1 MTDAL
6 GQLILGQAAPA
17 EQLTEPPAK
26 WSFPTPY
33 LSNVFAQLRP
43 KEGVRYDAP
52 PHPLSGAQGAYA
64 ITAPAYADIQ
74 KNDPYFQGKPQN
86 QLTPEDQDRA
96 AYVLREK
103 VQIPA
108 LRQFGVEPTEPNIQL
123 SHFLGPAGAAQ
134 YLKNGYISPE
144 AAAANGG
151 MQNVQKIARDRL
163 AFGAQ
168 LAQSQQQA
176 QQPANST
183 RAPQTTPQPTGDA
196 LGDMI
201 LGVAPAQP
209 APPAQPTQ
217 AAVPPTGQ
225 EPVAETPSAVGT
237 AAQRRFAGEPPAA
250 TPPSER
256 TFSDYAKETGK
267 SVASFLDNTIGAAI
281 PSVVSMLG
289 YPIAKI
295 VETTALATG
304 GKFDAADAIHSIVEP
319 ISQPFAKA
327 FGIDAN
333 DPAYKRE
340 ISNRFMTFVG
350 ENIGKGAKEL
360 SDAFYEKTG
369 VRIPTADFEQAA
381 NIGLVALTAKGA
393 PVVGKGV
400 KSVAGVIEDQFATK
414 KGEPKPIAERIE
426 PGTVVSEGPGIRV
439 EYTAEGK
446 PAGRFETPEY
456 KELAAKRDQVFAEHE
471 ALVKQAEQLPE
482 GSAERVDAL
491 NAASD
496 FFAEKAL
503 PVVEQLNKIRVDEL
517 SGQPAATQLADQFTA
532 KKGAAEVPT
541 TVETQLGQQLEAKQS
556 PIKVP
561 EENPPMPSAKPTVS
575 SVRERQN
582 VLDEVGINVH
592 RKSALEGNPKEAS
605 SQYITAKADQGP
617 YASGMTEQ
625 INYEKKALDSHFGRV
640 AESAGGEVPRY
651 GTPDQQ
657 GDLIK
662 VGSKIKDAL
671 GEGYKAHIAE
681 GKKLYSDAAAAHGDK
696 PVSVDKFG
704 DFLKADEN
712 FAYEKEKGLQSAVK
726 TYMTRKGLM
735 DKDGNIQPMTVA
747 DAEGVRQFINDKYNY
762 ETSGLIRTLKEKIDN
777 QVFEQVGGETYER
790 ARAHWKK
797 GKDTYENPKA
807 VGDLLSDRGVNEKIA
822 SEDVMSKVSG
832 LKQKQFAHLLDTLR
846 ADGQTAAVNQIK
858 TSLVD
863 EIRRAGQSGI
873 NEPFNSIKAA
883 KTAAA
888 LGEKLKV
895 AFADDP
901 KGLQAIYKG
910 LEAANIVHIPTAYPG
925 AAVQTNLLKNKFS
938 DFAIRRAAGGIGGGV
953 GTLLSGGTP
962 AGAAAGY
969 AAGEY
974 AGSKI
979 VGSRINARQQKQ
991 LRKELTTAEETMP
1004 LSDILKIMPKKK

>member
-1 MTDAL
+1 MDAL
-6 GQLILGQAAPA
+6 GQLILGQAAP
-17 EQLTEPPAK
+17 TEPPKSA
-26 WSFPTPY
+26 FPNPY
-33 LSNVFAQLRP
+33 LENVFKQLIP
-43 KEGVRYDAP
+43 KEGGRYDNP
-52 PHPLSGAQGAYA
+52 PHPLSSAQGAYG
-64 ITAPAYADIQ
+64 ITAPAYSDIQ

-86 QLTPEDQDRA
+86 QLTPQEQDRA
-96 AYVLREK
+96 AVVLREK
-103 VQIPA
+103 VQVPA

-134 YLKNGYISPE
+134 FLKNGYISPE

-151 MQNVQKIARDRL
+151 MQNAQKIAQDRL
-163 AFGAQ
+163 AFGAK
-168 LAQSQQQA
+168 LAQSQQQT
-176 QQPANST
+176 QQAAPQGST
-183 RAPQTTPQPTGDA
+183 QAPQTAPQPTGDA

-209 APPAQPTQ
+209 AQPTAQPTQ

-225 EPVAETPSAVGT
+225 EPVAEPPSAVSS
-237 AAQRRFAGEPPAA
+237 AAQRRFAGEPQAEPQPAGPRSF
-250 TPPSER
+250 T
-256 TFSDYAKETGK
+256 DYAKETGK

-360 SDAFYEKTG
+360 SDAFYDKTG

-400 KSVAGVIEDQFATK
+400 KTVAGVIEDQFAAK

-439 EYTAEGK
+439 EYQTEGK
-446 PAGRFETPEY
+446 PGVRFETPEY
-456 KELAAKRDQVFAEHE
+456 KELAAKRDQAFAEHD
-471 ALVKQAEQLPE
+471 ALVEKANKFPE
-482 GSAERVDAL
+482 GSAEQVDAF
-491 NAASD
+491 NSAND
-496 FFAEKAL
+496 FFAEKAFPL
-503 PVVEQLNKIRVDEL
+503 VEQLNKIRTDEL
-517 SGQPAATQLADQFTA
+517 AGQPAATQLADQFTA

-541 TVETQLGQQLEAKQS
+541 TVETQLGQQLEAKQA
-556 PIKVP
+556 PIKVT

-575 SVRERQN
+575 GIRERQN

-617 YASGMTEQ
+617 YATGMTEQ
-625 INYEKKALDSHFGRV
+625 INFEKKALDSHFGRV

-662 VGSKIKDAL
+662 VGSKVKDAL

-681 GKKLYSDAAAAHGDK
+681 GKKLYQDAAAAHGDK
-696 PVSVDKFG
+696 PVTVEKFG
-704 DFLKADEN
+704 EFLKQDEN

-762 ETSGLIRTLKEKIDN
+762 ETSGLIGKMKRQIDD
-777 QVFEQVGGETYER
+777 QVFEQVGGETYQR
-790 ARAHWKK
+790 ARAHWAK
-797 GKDTYENPKA
+797 GKETYENPKA
-807 VGDLLSDRGVNEKIA
+807 IGDLLSDRGVNEKIA
-822 SEDVMSKVSG
+822 AEDVMSKVSG

-846 ADGQTAAVNQIK
+846 ADGQKAAVDQIK

-863 EIRRAGQSGI
+863 EIRRAGQSGV
-873 NEPFNSIKAA
+873 NEPFNSIKAT

-901 KGLQAIYKG
+901 KGLKAIYTG

-925 AAVQTNLLKNKFS
+925 AAVQTNLLKNKFT
-938 DFAIRRAAGGIGGGV
+938 DFAIRRGAGITGGAVGTFLGGPGYGTAAGV
-953 GTLLSGGTP
+953 
-962 AGAAAGY
+962 

-979 VGSRINARQQKQ
+979 VGSRATARQQSQ

-1004 LSDILKIMPKKK
+1004 LSDILKIKPRGK

>member
-6 GQLILGQAAPA
+6 GQLILGQAAP
-17 EQLTEPPAK
+17 TEPPKSA
-26 WSFPTPY
+26 FPNSY
-33 LSNVFAQLRP
+33 LENVFKQLIP
-43 KEGVRYDAP
+43 KEGGRYDNP
-52 PHPLSGAQGAYA
+52 PHPLSSAQGAYG

-86 QLTPEDQDRA
+86 QLTPEEQDRA
-96 AYVLREK
+96 AVVLREK
-103 VQIPA
+103 VQVPA

-151 MQNVQKIARDRL
+151 MQNAQKIAQDRL
-163 AFGAQ
+163 AFGAK

-176 QQPANST
+176 QQPASAT
-183 RAPQTTPQPTGDA
+183 QAPQTAPQPTGDA

-209 APPAQPTQ
+209 TQPTTQPTQ

-225 EPVAETPSAVGT
+225 EPVAETPSAVSS
-237 AAQRRFAGEPPAA
+237 AAQRRFAGEPPAE

-256 TFSDYAKETGK
+256 TFGDYAKETGK
-267 SVASFLDNTIGAAI
+267 SVASLLDNTIGAIVPTA
-281 PSVVSMLG
+281 VSMLG

-295 VETTALATG
+295 VEVTASATG
-304 GKFDAADAIHSIVEP
+304 GKFDANDAIHNIVEP

-340 ISNRFMTFVG
+340 ISNRVMTFVG

-369 VRIPTADFEQAA
+369 VRIPTADFEYAA
-381 NIGLVALTAKGA
+381 NVGLMAVTAKAA
-393 PVVGKGV
+393 PKITESV
-400 KSVAGVIEDQFATK
+400 KNVAGVIEDQFAAKTP
-414 KGEPKPIAERIE
+414 EAKPIAERVE
-426 PGTVVSEGPGIRV
+426 PGT
-439 EYTAEGK
+439 
-446 PAGRFETPEY
+446 
-456 KELAAKRDQVFAEHE
+456 LLQ
-471 ALVKQAEQLPE
+471 
-482 GSAERVDAL
+482 
-491 NAASD
+491 N
-496 FFAEKAL
+496 
-503 PVVEQLNKIRVDEL
+503 
-517 SGQPAATQLADQFTA
+517 QFTA

-671 GEGYKAHIAE
+671 GEGYKTHIAE
-681 GKKLYSDAAAAHGDK
+681 GKKLYQDAAVAHGDK

-712 FAYEKEKGLQSAVK
+712 FAYEKEKGLQTAVK

-762 ETSGLIRTLKEKIDN
+762 ETSGLISKMKRQIDD
-777 QVFEQVGGETYER
+777 QVFEQVGGETYQR
-790 ARAHWKK
+790 ARAHWAK
-797 GKDTYENPKA
+797 GKETYENPKA
-807 VGDLLSDRGVNEKIA
+807 IGDLLSDRGVNEKIA
-822 SEDVMSKVSG
+822 AEDVMSKVSG

-846 ADGQTAAVNQIK
+846 ADGQKAAVDQIK

-863 EIRRAGQSGI
+863 EIRRAGQSGV

-938 DFAIRRAAGGIGGGV
+938 DFAIRRAAGATGGAVGSFLGGPGGG
-953 GTLLSGGTP
+953 
-962 AGAAAGY
+962 AAGY

-991 LRKELTTAEETMP
+991 LQKELTSAGETTP

>member
-6 GQLILGQAAPA
+6 GQLILGQAAP
-17 EQLTEPPAK
+17 TEPPKSA
-26 WSFPTPY
+26 FPNPY
-33 LSNVFAQLRP
+33 LENVFKQLIP
-43 KEGVRYDAP
+43 KEGGRYDNP
-52 PHPLSGAQGAYA
+52 PHPLSSAQGAYG
-64 ITAPAYADIQ
+64 ITAPAYSDIQ

-86 QLTPEDQDRA
+86 QLTPQEQDRA
-96 AYVLREK
+96 AVVLREK
-103 VQIPA
+103 VQVPA

-134 YLKNGYISPE
+134 FLKNGYISPE

-151 MQNVQKIARDRL
+151 MQNAQKIAQDRL
-163 AFGAQ
+163 AFGAK
-168 LAQSQQQA
+168 LAQSQQQT
-176 QQPANST
+176 QQAAPQGST
-183 RAPQTTPQPTGDA
+183 QAPQTAPQPTGDA

-209 APPAQPTQ
+209 AQPTAQPTQ

-225 EPVAETPSAVGT
+225 EPVAEPPSAVSS

-256 TFSDYAKETGK
+256 TFGDYAKETGK
-267 SVASFLDNTIGAAI
+267 SVASLLDNTIGAIVPTA
-281 PSVVSMLG
+281 VSMLG

-295 VETTALATG
+295 VEVTASATG
-304 GKFDAADAIHSIVEP
+304 GKFDANDAIHNIVEP

-340 ISNRFMTFVG
+340 ISNRVMTFVG

-360 SDAFYEKTG
+360 SDAFYDKTG
-369 VRIPTADFEQAA
+369 VRIPTADFEYAA
-381 NIGLVALTAKGA
+381 NVGLMAVTAKAA
-393 PVVGKGV
+393 PKITEGV
-400 KSVAGVIEDQFATK
+400 KNVAGVIEDQFAAK

-426 PGTVVSEGPGIRV
+426 PGTVVSEGQPR
-439 EYTAEGK
+439 
-446 PAGRFETPEY
+446 AGFFETPQY
-456 KELAAKRDQVFAEHE
+456 KELTAKRDQAFAEHE

-482 GSAERVDAL
+482 GSAERVNAL

-503 PVVEQLNKIRVDEL
+503 PLVEQLNKTRIDEL

-541 TVETQLGQQLEAKQS
+541 TVETQLGQQLEAKQA
-556 PIKVP
+556 PIKVT

-575 SVRERQN
+575 GIRERQN

-617 YASGMTEQ
+617 YATGMTEQ
-625 INYEKKALDSHFGRV
+625 INFEKKALDSHFGRV

-662 VGSKIKDAL
+662 VGSKVKDAL

-681 GKKLYSDAAAAHGDK
+681 GKKLYQDAAAAHGDK
-696 PVSVDKFG
+696 PVTVEKFG
-704 DFLKADEN
+704 EFLKQDEN
-712 FAYEKEKGLQSAVK
+712 FAYEKEKGLQSAIK

-762 ETSGLIRTLKEKIDN
+762 ETSGLIGKMKRQIDD
-777 QVFEQVGGETYER
+777 QVFEQVGGETYQR
-790 ARAHWKK
+790 ARAHWAK
-797 GKDTYENPKA
+797 GKETYENPKA
-807 VGDLLSDRGVNEKIA
+807 IGDLLSDRGVNEKIA

-863 EIRRAGQSGI
+863 EIRRAGQSGV
-873 NEPFNSIKAA
+873 NEPFNSIKAT

-901 KGLQAIYKG
+901 KGLKAIYTG

-938 DFAIRRAAGGIGGGV
+938 DFAIRRAAGATGGAVGSFLGGPGGG
-953 GTLLSGGTP
+953 
-962 AGAAAGY
+962 AAGF

-979 VGSRINARQQKQ
+979 VGSRVNTRQQKQ
-991 LRKELTTAEETMP
+991 LQKELTTAEETMP
-1004 LSDILKIMPKKK
+1004 LSDILKIKPRGK

>member
-1 MTDAL
+1 MSTDAL

-17 EQLTEPPAK
+17 EQSTETPAK

-168 LAQSQQQA
+168 LAQSQQQT
-176 QQPANST
+176 QQAAPQGST

-209 APPAQPTQ
+209 AQPTTQPTQ

-225 EPVAETPSAVGT
+225 EPVAETPSAVSS
-237 AAQRRFAGEPPAA
+237 AAQRRFVGEPPAA

-256 TFSDYAKETGK
+256 TFGDYAKETGK
-267 SVASFLDNTIGAAI
+267 SVASLLDNTIGAIVPTA
-281 PSVVSMLG
+281 VSMLG

-295 VETTALATG
+295 VEVTASATG
-304 GKFDAADAIHSIVEP
+304 GKFDANDAIHNIVEP

-340 ISNRFMTFVG
+340 ISNRVMTFVG

-369 VRIPTADFEQAA
+369 VRIPTADFEYAA
-381 NIGLVALTAKGA
+381 NVGLMAVTAKAA
-393 PVVGKGV
+393 PKITEGV
-400 KSVAGVIEDQFATK
+400 KSVAGVIEDQFAAKTP
-414 KGEPKPIAERIE
+414 EAKPIVERVE
-426 PGTVVSEGPGIRV
+426 PGT
-439 EYTAEGK
+439 
-446 PAGRFETPEY
+446 
-456 KELAAKRDQVFAEHE
+456 LLQ
-471 ALVKQAEQLPE
+471 
-482 GSAERVDAL
+482 
-491 NAASD
+491 
-496 FFAEKAL
+496 
-503 PVVEQLNKIRVDEL
+503 
-517 SGQPAATQLADQFTA
+517 DQFTA

-651 GTPDQQ
+651 GTPEQQ

-863 EIRRAGQSGI
+863 EIRRAGQSGV

-991 LRKELTTAEETMP
+991 LQKELTTAEKTMP

>member
-1 MTDAL
+1 MTDPLA
-6 GQLILGQAAPA
+6 QLILGQEAAA
-17 EQLTEPPAK
+17 ETPTK
-26 WSFPTPY
+26 WTFPTPY
-33 LSNVFAQLRP
+33 LENVFAQLRP

-52 PHPLSGAQGAYA
+52 AHPLSGAQGAYA

-86 QLTPEDQDRA
+86 QLSPDEQDRA
-96 AYVLREK
+96 AYILREK
-103 VQIPA
+103 VQVPT

-151 MQNVQKIARDRL
+151 MQNAQKIARDRL
-163 AFGAQ
+163 AFGTQ
-168 LAQSQQQA
+168 LANFQQQT
-176 QQPANST
+176 QQA
-183 RAPQTTPQPTGDA
+183 APQGTPQTPQAPQPTGDV

-209 APPAQPTQ
+209 AAPTQ
-217 AAVPPTGQ
+217 AAAPTQ
-225 EPVAETPSAVGT
+225 TTAPSEPVAETPSAVSS
-237 AAQRRFAGEPPAA
+237 AAQRRFAEPQAEPQ
-250 TPPSER
+250 TPKDRSF
-256 TFSDYAKETGK
+256 TDYAKETGK

-360 SDAFYEKTG
+360 SDAFYDKTG

-400 KSVAGVIEDQFATK
+400 KSVAGVIEDQFAAK
-414 KGEPKPIAERIE
+414 KGEPKPITERIE

-439 EYTAEGK
+439 EYPAEVK
-446 PAGRFETPEY
+446 PKGTVFESPEY
-456 KELAAKRDQVFAEHE
+456 LEILDKKNAAIDEWLKLSQ
-471 ALVKQAEQLPE
+471 E
-482 GSAERVDAL
+482 GSKIDFEKNPVEFNQAL
-491 NAASD
+491 KNSNNFYD
-496 FFAEKAL
+496 EQITPLEKKL
-503 PVVEQLNKIRVDEL
+503 TDLEKNW
-517 SGQPAATQLADQFTA
+517 QPTEAAATQLADQFTA
-532 KKGAAEVPT
+532 KKGAAETPT
-541 TVETQLGQQLEAKQS
+541 IVETQLGQQLEAKQS

-561 EENPPMPSAKPTVS
+561 EENPPMPTAKPTVS
-575 SVRERQN
+575 STRERQN

-625 INYEKKALDSHFGRV
+625 INYEKKALDSHFGKV
-640 AESAGGEVPRY
+640 ATESGGDVPRY
-651 GTPDQQ
+651 GTPEQQ

-662 VGSKIKDAL
+662 VGDKIKDAL

-704 DFLKADEN
+704 EFLKADEN

-726 TYMTRKGLM
+726 TYMQRKGLM
-735 DKDGNIQPMTVA
+735 DKDGNVQPMTVA

-762 ETSGLIRTLKEKIDN
+762 ETSGLIGKMKRQIDD
-777 QVFEQVGGETYER
+777 QVFEQVGGETYQR
-790 ARAHWKK
+790 ARAHWAK
-797 GKDTYENPKA
+797 GKEVYENPKA
-807 VGDLLSDRGVNEKIA
+807 IGDLLSDRGVNEKIA
-822 SEDVMSKVSG
+822 SEDVMNRVSG
-832 LKQKQFAHLLDTLR
+832 LKQKQFAHLVDTLR
-846 ADGQTAAVNQIK
+846 ADGQKAAVDQIK

-863 EIRRAGQSGI
+863 EIRRAGQSGV
-873 NEPFNSIKAA
+873 NEPFNSIKAS

-910 LEAANIVHIPTAYPG
+910 LEAANIIHIPTAYPG
-925 AAVQTNLLKNKFS
+925 AAVQTNLLKNKFGE
-938 DFAIRRAAGGIGGGV
+938 FIVRRMAGG
-953 GTLLSGGTP
+953 T
-962 AGAAAGY
+962 GAAAGSFLGGPAGGAAGF

-974 AGSKI
+974 VGNKI
-979 VGSRINARQQKQ
+979 VGSRMTARQQKQ
-991 LRKELTTAEETMP
+991 LQKELTTAQETTP
-1004 LSDILKIMPKKK
+1004 LSDILRIMPKKK

>member
-1 MTDAL
+1 MDAL
-6 GQLILGQAAPA
+6 GQLILGQAAP
-17 EQLTEPPAK
+17 TEPPKSA
-26 WSFPTPY
+26 FPNPY
-33 LSNVFAQLRP
+33 LENVFKQLIP
-43 KEGVRYDAP
+43 KEGGRYDNP
-52 PHPLSGAQGAYA
+52 PHPLSSAQGAYG
-64 ITAPAYADIQ
+64 ITAPAYSDIQ

-86 QLTPEDQDRA
+86 QLTPQEQDRA
-96 AYVLREK
+96 AVVLREK
-103 VQIPA
+103 VQVPA

-134 YLKNGYISPE
+134 FLKNGYISPE

-151 MQNVQKIARDRL
+151 MQNAQKIAQDRL
-163 AFGAQ
+163 AFGAK
-168 LAQSQQQA
+168 LAQSQQQT
-176 QQPANST
+176 QQAAPQGST
-183 RAPQTTPQPTGDA
+183 QAPQTAPQPTGDA

-209 APPAQPTQ
+209 AQPTQ

-225 EPVAETPSAVGT
+225 EPVAEPPSAVSS
-237 AAQRRFAGEPPAA
+237 AAQRRFAGEPQAEPQPAGPRSF
-250 TPPSER
+250 TN
-256 TFSDYAKETGK
+256 YAKETGK

-350 ENIGKGAKEL
+350 ENIGKGAQEL
-360 SDAFYEKTG
+360 SDAFYDKTG

-400 KSVAGVIEDQFATK
+400 KTVAGVIEDQFAAK

-439 EYTAEGK
+439 EYPVETQL
-446 PAGRFETPEY
+446 TPE
-456 KELAAKRDQVFAEHE
+456 Q
-471 ALVKQAEQLPE
+471 
-482 GSAERVDAL
+482 
-491 NAASD
+491 
-496 FFAEKAL
+496 
-503 PVVEQLNKIRVDEL
+503 
-517 SGQPAATQLADQFTA
+517 ATQVVKAKEAGATPETLQTMVDQFTA

-541 TVETQLGQQLEAKQS
+541 TVETQLGQQLEAKQA
-556 PIKVP
+556 PIKVT

-617 YASGMTEQ
+617 YATGMTEQ
-625 INYEKKALDSHFGRV
+625 INFEKKALDSHFGKV

-662 VGSKIKDAL
+662 VGSKVKDAL

-681 GKKLYSDAAAAHGDK
+681 GKKLYQDAAAAHGDK
-696 PVSVDKFG
+696 PVTVEKFG
-704 DFLKADEN
+704 EFLKQDEN

-762 ETSGLIRTLKEKIDN
+762 ETSGLIGKMKRQIDD
-777 QVFEQVGGETYER
+777 QVFEQVGGETYQR
-790 ARAHWKK
+790 ARAHWAK
-797 GKDTYENPKA
+797 GKETYENPKA
-807 VGDLLSDRGVNEKIA
+807 IGDLLSDRGVNEKIA
-822 SEDVMSKVSG
+822 AEDVMSKVSG

-863 EIRRAGQSGI
+863 EIRRAGQSGV
-873 NEPFNSIKAA
+873 NEPFNSIKAT

-925 AAVQTNLLKNKFS
+925 AAVQTNLLKNKFT
-938 DFAIRRAAGGIGGGV
+938 DFAIRRGAGITGGAVGTFLGGPGYGTAAGV
-953 GTLLSGGTP
+953 
-962 AGAAAGY
+962 

-979 VGSRINARQQKQ
+979 VGSRATARQQSQ

-1004 LSDILKIMPKKK
+1004 LSDILKIKPRGK